1 MRSARFFALDTPF
14 KYKVAQKGPL
24 KEPQLQAFVLAW
36 NALEI
41 QCFHFPSY
49 IGVPYYILN
58 EEVIVFVWWKP
69 HKKYFLGHEKIFNFI
84 HKATEMVMDS
94 VSGLPGYCCTFR
106 GNILVKGKGAL
117 PTYWISKKINGI

>member
-24 KEPQLQAFVLAW
+24 KKPQLQAFVLAW

-69 HKKYFLGHEKIFNFI
+69 HKKYFLGHEKIISFRNKF
-84 HKATEMVMDS
+84 E
-94 VSGLPGYCCTFR
+94 TFQT
-106 GNILVKGKGAL
+106 ISASKG
-117 PTYWISKKINGI
+117 